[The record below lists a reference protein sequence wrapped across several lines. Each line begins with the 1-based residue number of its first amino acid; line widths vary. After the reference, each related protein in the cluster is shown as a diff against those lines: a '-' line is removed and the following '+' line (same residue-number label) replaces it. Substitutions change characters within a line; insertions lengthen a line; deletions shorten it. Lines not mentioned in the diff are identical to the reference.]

1 MTSGNIVIL
10 DFAYKI
16 ILGFITNSTVFDSL
30 DSQRKFAVI
39 FTIVLY
45 MYYMG
50 NNNYCNPLINSLWI
64 LVYTFIAWTS
74 VLTYIIPY
82 LNAFSTMTNSYLN
95 NTNQLFWYIWGYS
108 SPCML
113 IYALASN
120 LGVSRK

>member
-10 DFAYKI
+10 DFAYKV

-45 MYYMG
+45 MYYIG

-82 LNAFSTMTNSYLN
+82 LNAFSTMTTSYLN
-95 NTNQLFWYIWGYS
+95 NTNQLFWYVWGYS
-108 SPCML
+108 IPCML

-120 LGVSRK
+120 LGVNRK

>member
-95 NTNQLFWYIWGYS
+95 NNNQLFWYIWGYS
-108 SPCML
+108 IPCML